1 MKILSKIILLIFVD
15 CWIIGF
21 INGEGSFYVVK
32 NGKVHRFVIEHTD
45 KKALEIIKEH
55 ITLKVKVSTV
65 TIRGNRKQTYSI
77 SATAKEDIT
86 KVFNFIDKN
95 NLLQGYKLEQYN
107 KFKESFLIKKK
118 S

>member
-45 KKALEIIKEH
+45 KKALEIIKEYLN
-55 ITLKVKVSTV
+55 LKVKVSTV
-65 TIRGNRKQTYSI
+65 TIRVKMHILFTRKQTYCI
-77 SATAKEDIT
+77 SASAKEDIK
-86 KVFNFIDKN
+86 KVFDLIDKN
-95 NLLQGYKLEQYN
+95 NLLLKTRT
-107 KFKESFLIKKK
+107 I
-118 S
+118 